1 MLKKKSTIITILL
14 ALVAMTGQGQLMEQ
28 REQSGVYSNY
38 AESRQKKTESQV
50 KCHVEGTL
58 ETDAWGDE
66 IIICEAGTDIR
77 VVDEPRFHV
86 KAKDGHFAYDIETDF
101 PRLYVVF
108 FLKQQET
115 GNWFQGKFLAENCN
129 VNVTIYEDKPVRIV
143 SNGEEGRKHAV
154 KDSIEDVRFWN
165 PVDEIDSQMEDPDR
179 SAEFYKADFISTIA
193 KARAMNVDSLPKAYV
208 DSVRQV
214 VDYYMRNKR
223 ERYTTQGLQLKQRR
237 DSITAGL
244 VPFRFAYDAEH
255 PMLWTLYDVC
265 DAIQVLKRAD
275 NYANFD
281 KSQFEPY
288 LTLYHDKLINY
299 YPGHPIH
306 EQIATAEAAYRL
318 QPGKPYIDY
327 TVRNTDGQL
336 VPIST
341 LTKGKVALIDLWASW
356 CGPCRRHSIAMI
368 PVYEKYKDKGFT
380 VVAIARE
387 RKREDMENAARKD
400 GYPWQSLLELN
411 DENGVWRK
419 NGAGNAGGAMYLI
432 DRDGTILSTSTDAE
446 ELEPLIRKALNIE

>member
-1 MLKKKSTIITILL
+1 M
-14 ALVAMTGQGQLMEQ
+14 
-28 REQSGVYSNY
+28 
-38 AESRQKKTESQV
+38 
-50 KCHVEGTL
+50 
-58 ETDAWGDE
+58 
-66 IIICEAGTDIR
+66 
-77 VVDEPRFHV
+77 
-86 KAKDGHFAYDIETDF
+86 
-101 PRLYVVF
+101 
-108 FLKQQET
+108 
-115 GNWFQGKFLAENCN
+115 
-129 VNVTIYEDKPVRIV
+129 YEDKRARIV
-143 SNGEEGRKHAV
+143 SSGEEGRKHAM

-165 PVDEIDSQMEDPDR
+165 PVEEIDNKLENPDR
-179 SAEFYKADFISTIA
+179 RVEFYKADFISTIS
-193 KARAMNVDSLPKAYV
+193 KARSLNVDSLPEAYV

-214 VDYYMRNKR
+214 VNHYMRNER
-223 ERYTTQGLQLKQRR
+223 EQYTALGLLLKKRR

-255 PMLWTLYDVC
+255 PMLWTLYDVR
-265 DAIQVLKRAD
+265 DAIQILKRAD
-275 NYANFD
+275 SYANFD

-288 LTLYHDKLINY
+288 LTLYHDKLANY

-306 EQIATAEAAYRL
+306 EQIAIAEAAYRL
-318 QPGKPYIDY
+318 QPGKPYTDY

-387 RKREDMENAARKD
+387 QKADAMQKAMERD
-400 GYPWQSLLELN
+400 GYPWPSLLELN

-446 ELEPLIRKALNIE
+446 ELEPIIKKALNIE